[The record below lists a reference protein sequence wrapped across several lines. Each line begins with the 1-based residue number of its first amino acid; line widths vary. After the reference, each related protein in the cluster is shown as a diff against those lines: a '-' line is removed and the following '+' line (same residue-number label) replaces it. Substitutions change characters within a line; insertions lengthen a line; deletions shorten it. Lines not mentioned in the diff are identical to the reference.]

1 MGPAA
6 PVAQTRD
13 LVPLPGG
20 YGMGSSTLA
29 RWIGQHT
36 KLKEGGGAQLGETC
50 EGLNEMTGKQFPA
63 CRTQFEAWCSMQSA
77 TEDGLGPAPAAER
90 RCTVVPI
97 LQATEGMAS
106 ELIMM

>member
-1 MGPAA
+1 MLYLGCSVLILQELSYLSRFWRVPRCI
-6 PVAQTRD
+6 RD
-13 LVPLPGG
+13 TQAMHPPIHISPCALYVD
-20 YGMGSSTLA
+20 
-29 RWIGQHT
+29 
-36 KLKEGGGAQLGETC
+36 
-50 EGLNEMTGKQFPA
+50 A

>member
-1 MGPAA
+1 MLYLGCSVLILQELSYLSRFWRVPRCI
-6 PVAQTRD
+6 RD
-13 LVPLPGG
+13 TQVMRPPITISPCALYVD
-20 YGMGSSTLA
+20 
-29 RWIGQHT
+29 
-36 KLKEGGGAQLGETC
+36 
-50 EGLNEMTGKQFPA
+50 A

-106 ELIMM
+106 KLIIM

>member
-1 MGPAA
+1 MLYLGCS
-6 PVAQTRD
+6 VLILQELSYLSRFWR
-13 LVPLPGG
+13 VPRCICDTQAMHPPIHISPCAL
-20 YGMGSSTLA
+20 YVD
-29 RWIGQHT
+29 
-36 KLKEGGGAQLGETC
+36 
-50 EGLNEMTGKQFPA
+50 A

>member
-1 MGPAA
+1 MLYLGCSLLILQELSYLSRFWRVRCPAA
-6 PVAQTRD
+6 SATPRPCIRLYTISPCALYVD
-13 LVPLPGG
+13 
-20 YGMGSSTLA
+20 
-29 RWIGQHT
+29 
-36 KLKEGGGAQLGETC
+36 
-50 EGLNEMTGKQFPA
+50 A